1 VAIDTLLVFKRSSL
15 TGVRS
20 DIIKEKVPV
29 FLLWWETSWLFYNSV
44 SAVKNSYYEVKHC
57 TRWIDRQ
64 VWFAWY
70 SVCNWL

>member
-1 VAIDTLLVFKRSSL
+1 VAIDTLLVFKRSCL

-20 DIIKEKVPV
+20 DITKEKVPV

-44 SAVKNSYYEVKHC
+44 STVKNSYYEVKHC
-57 TRWIDRQ
+57 ARWIERQ
-64 VWFAWY
+64 VQCVQS